1 MSSFQQKRQ
10 NIQKNKEVW
19 PIHSKEVNQQTTL
32 EKGQL
37 AHLLDKDFKTTI
49 LKMLKELKEDVEKVK
64 KMIQQ
69 NGNINKEKENLKRN
83 QKEILELKSKITEM
97 KKEIDNL
104 NTEQWK

>member
-37 AHLLDKDFKTTI
+37 AHLLDKDFKTTV
-49 LKMLKELKEDVEKVK
+49 LKMLKELKEDMKNVK
-64 KMIQQ
+64 KTM
-69 NGNINKEKENLKRN
+69 NK
-83 QKEILELKSKITEM
+83 M
-97 KKEIDNL
+97 
-104 NTEQWK
+104 